1 MCALLFYA
9 FTTIVP
15 KSRPQRMP
23 LALRIQLFLCFLFFR
38 PLCSCVCVM
47 LAALRTSSRDSSVVD
62 GSVQVDVAVLLDG
75 RAEEVVTFALLLLLL
90 KLLLFR
96 RLLWSSRWSQMR
108 WKCGRRLRSLSDSS
122 EKAAADSRNCPGKSN
137 NNNNTVV
144 VVAALLIFLEIRAG
158 SSLDRLEKE
167 KKRNEQHLRD
177 TRTTIRA
184 NGTLSRHKQH
194 KQADYIKT
202 TRKIKPVVVVVVA
215 QPTEKITTSGQDN
228 VFFQTD

>member
-1 MCALLFYA
+1 
-9 FTTIVP
+9 
-15 KSRPQRMP
+15 
-23 LALRIQLFLCFLFFR
+23 
-38 PLCSCVCVM
+38 M

-75 RAEEVVTFALLLLLL
+75 RAEEVVTFALLLL

-144 VVAALLIFLEIRAG
+144 VVVALLIFFGIRGG
-158 SSLDRLEKE
+158 SIGRLE
-167 KKRNEQHLRD
+167 N
-177 TRTTIRA
+177 
-184 NGTLSRHKQH
+184 
-194 KQADYIKT
+194 
-202 TRKIKPVVVVVVA
+202 
-215 QPTEKITTSGQDN
+215 
-228 VFFQTD
+228 

>member
-15 KSRPQRMP
+15 KSPPTDAIGIGNSIVSVLLILLP
-23 LALRIQLFLCFLFFR
+23 LVL
-38 PLCSCVCVM
+38 VCVM

-122 EKAAADSRNCPGKSN
+122 EKAAADSRNCPGKSS

-144 VVAALLIFLEIRAG
+144 VVVVALLIFLEIRAG
-158 SSLDRLEKE
+158 SSLGRLEK
-167 KKRNEQHLRD
+167 KKTERMALARYENNDKSERHLVQTQTTQTSRLYKNN
-177 TRTTIRA
+177 TKNKTSRRRPANRKNNNVRTGQRL
-184 NGTLSRHKQH
+184 LS
-194 KQADYIKT
+194 
-202 TRKIKPVVVVVVA
+202 
-215 QPTEKITTSGQDN
+215 N
-228 VFFQTD
+228 

>member
-1 MCALLFYA
+1 
-9 FTTIVP
+9 
-15 KSRPQRMP
+15 
-23 LALRIQLFLCFLFFR
+23 
-38 PLCSCVCVM
+38 
-47 LAALRTSSRDSSVVD
+47 
-62 GSVQVDVAVLLDG
+62 VDVAVLLDG
-75 RAEEVVTFALLLLLL
+75 RAEEVVTFALLLLLLL

-122 EKAAADSRNCPGKSN
+122 EKAAADSRNCPGKSS

-144 VVAALLIFLEIRAG
+144 VVVVALLIFLEIRAG
-158 SSLDRLEKE
+158 SSLGRLEK
-167 KKRNEQHLRD
+167 KKRNEWHLRD

-202 TRKIKPVVVVVVA
+202 TRKIKPVVVA